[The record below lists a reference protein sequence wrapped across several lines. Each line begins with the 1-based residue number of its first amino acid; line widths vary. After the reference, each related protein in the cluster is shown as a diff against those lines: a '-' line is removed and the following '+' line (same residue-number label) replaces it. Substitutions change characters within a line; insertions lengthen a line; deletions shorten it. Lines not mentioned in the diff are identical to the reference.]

1 MHLWSAA
8 AKQVNKG
15 RVKGQDGMSH
25 VNEVVIIIVLA
36 NVSVTGNIYKCD
48 KSNPK

>member
-1 MHLWSAA
+1 MHLWSTA

-25 VNEVVIIIVLA
+25 VNEVIIIVLA
-36 NVSVTGNIYKCD
+36 TVSVTGNNYKCRQ
-48 KSNPK
+48 